1 MLALGII
8 LLTVIITIGFFT
20 GQFTANRIGRF
31 TGASDPFANAQGTGY
46 QLVNSYLAIGT
57 GGLKGLGLGESVQK
71 YGYLPEPHT
80 DFIMAIIAEELGFF
94 GVMLV
99 LGLLGFL
106 IFRILMLAKKSQDPF
121 ASMICIG
128 VASMIGIQTG
138 INLGGL
144 TGLIPITGVTL
155 PFISYGGSS
164 LLTLMV
170 SMGIIVNISFFVN
183 YQNKKQK
190 NTENIVLH
198 PNNTSTTSD

>member
-8 LLTVIITIGFFT
+8 LLTVIITIGFT

-106 IFRILMLAKKSQDPF
+106 IFRILMLAK
-121 ASMICIG
+121 
-128 VASMIGIQTG
+128 
-138 INLGGL
+138 NLR
-144 TGLIPITGVTL
+144 IR
-155 PFISYGGSS
+155 
-164 LLTLMV
+164 LLA
-170 SMGIIVNISFFVN
+170 
-183 YQNKKQK
+183 
-190 NTENIVLH
+190 
-198 PNNTSTTSD
+198 